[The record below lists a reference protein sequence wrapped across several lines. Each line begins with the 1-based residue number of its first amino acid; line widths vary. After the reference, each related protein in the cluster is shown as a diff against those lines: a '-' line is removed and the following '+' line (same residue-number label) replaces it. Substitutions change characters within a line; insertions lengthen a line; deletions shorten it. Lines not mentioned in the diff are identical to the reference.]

1 MSIHVIAR
9 VLPKRWGS
17 PTRKIVAIKL
27 ADVAREDGSHIY
39 PSIAI
44 IASEAELSERQV
56 QRVLG
61 EFRAQGLLR
70 VVRKGG
76 GRRRTTEYRLDLE
89 AVDQLP
95 DAKPSTHEREDVSSA
110 KGDSLSPFNRERVTL
125 TPLKG
130 DTVSPD
136 PSLPVNVP
144 YGENSSAS
152 DEAGAEAP
160 SVNAQIWKEGL
171 VLLQSTSLPEAQ
183 CRKLIGRWCKRAP
196 SEENKRRLL
205 GILRAAHR
213 AGTGDPVAYVT
224 RALSEALPPPPDP
237 KAFTTDDWTIRLQ
250 AAINTKQWSPAW
262 GAPPGKRG
270 CLVPASLLT
279 PELIR
284 ALSAAAP
291 QRTARAQTVDSPI
304 HGELSLHGNG

>member
-1 MSIHVIAR
+1 MALTTQLIGQKAADEWRPEKYRNHYVDAVRELIKEKAKGHTIVTAEEPAAPRGTVINLMDALKKSIQSGK
-9 VLPKRWGS
+9 PE
-17 PTRKIVAIKL
+17 PTKAPAAK
-27 ADVAREDGSHIY
+27 
-39 PSIAI
+39 
-44 IASEAELSERQV
+44 
-56 QRVLG
+56 
-61 EFRAQGLLR
+61 RAQS
-70 VVRKGG
+70 
-76 GRRRTTEYRLDLE
+76 
-89 AVDQLP
+89 VDQLP

-152 DEAGAEAP
+152 DEAGAEA
-160 SVNAQIWKEGL
+160 QIWKEGL

-196 SEENKRRLL
+196 SEENKQRLL
-205 GILRAAHR
+205 GILRAARR
-213 AGTGDPVAYVT
+213 AGTGDPVPYVT
-224 RALSEALPPPPDP
+224 RALSEALPPPADP
-237 KAFTTDDWTIRLQ
+237 KTFTTDAWRIKLQ

-262 GAPPGKRG
+262 GPPPWKRG
-270 CLVPASLLT
+270 CLVPAALLA
-279 PELIR
+279 PELKR

-291 QRTARAQTVDSPI
+291 QRTARAQTVHSPVN
-304 HGELSLHGNG
+304 GELRLHGNG